1 MYQLIEYV
9 KDQIWIFEY
18 PVRFGGMDLFARTTI
33 IKLGNG
39 ELIVH
44 DPSNIDDAIKNEID
58 SLGIVKYIIA
68 PGNYHHLFVTGTGLK
83 PLL

>member
-1 MYQLIEYV
+1 MLDSIKVIYMYQLIEYV

-33 IKLGNG
+33 IKLDNQ

-44 DPSNIDDAIKNEID
+44 DPSNIDDAIKSEID
-58 SLGIVKYIIA
+58 SLA
-68 PGNYHHLFVTGTGLK
+68 
-83 PLL
+83 LLTKSPERFDTSCST